1 MLKVSGSPFVSDL
14 LIFVPQRRVGSSI
27 RQWRIDSEDRGGQAS
42 SLTFQVDVK
51 GDPPLRQVRRHRGA
65 IERVPRDG
73 LPTRR
78 FQKQRFQP
86 HLQKSWP
93 ADRSAIAFISQKGVS
108 SVAYEASKAG
118 RSRSR
123 RN

>member
-27 RQWRIDSEDRGGQAS
+27 RQWRVDSEDRGGQAS
-42 SLTFQVDVK
+42 SLTFQVDMK
-51 GDPPLRQVRRHRGA
+51 GDPPLRRVRRHRGA

-78 FQKQRFQP
+78 
-86 HLQKSWP
+86 LQKTTL
-93 ADRSAIAFISQKGVS
+93 SATS
-108 SVAYEASKAG
+108 SKILAC
-118 RSRSR
+118 
-123 RN
+123 